1 MENTYV
7 KIYITIVT
15 VLILIVFFRWQNNDL
30 VISKIKY
37 KNSKLPQAFN
47 NYRVVHIS
55 DLHNKKFGR
64 NQSILVKKVSQE
76 DPDIIFITGD
86 LVDRRRYYL
95 KPATDF
101 IKQAV
106 QIAPVYYVAGNHE
119 SFNDIYKEVK
129 PALESLGVT
138 ILDNKKVSI
147 KKGKSIIDII
157 GLLDEDFYVEKDL
170 AFIKHLNSF
179 SNLNNFTIL
188 LSHRPNKINE
198 YSRAKMD
205 LVFSGHAHGG
215 QIRLPF
221 IGGLLAPDQ
230 GVFPKYTSGLYSKK
244 QTSMIVSRGL
254 GNSLFPLRLFNK
266 PEIVSIILESGK

>member
-205 LVFSGHAHGG
+205 LAAKFAY
-215 QIRLPF
+215 P
-221 IGGLLAPDQ
+221 LLGD
-230 GVFPKYTSGLYSKK
+230 F
-244 QTSMIVSRGL
+244 
-254 GNSLFPLRLFNK
+254 
-266 PEIVSIILESGK
+266 